1 MQQDT
6 VRTATPKW
14 RRSIEDLRKPT
25 NNTETEKVKNKN
37 KYNTD
42 RDEE

>member
-1 MQQDT
+1 MQQNT
-6 VRTATPKW
+6 IRTATPKW

-25 NNTETEKVKNKN
+25 YNTETEKAQYKNKHI
-37 KYNTD
+37 TD